1 MQLPGEVLLI
11 ACYELGHQPLAGAW
25 PTAFLER
32 AGYRPTVLDLSVEPF
47 DAEKITRARFIAIS
61 VPMHTALRLGVIA
74 ARRIRTLNPAAHV
87 CFYGL
92 YATLNAD
99 ELLGN
104 AWADS
109 VLAGELEDQLVELV
123 RRVEAGEALDPRRR
137 ELVKL
142 NFPVPA
148 RAALPTIK
156 KYAHVERE

>member
-11 ACYELGHQPLAGAW
+11 ACYELGHQPLAVAW

-74 ARRIRTLNPAAHV
+74 ARRIRTLNPAAHL

-92 YATLNAD
+92 YAALNAD

-109 VLAGELEDQLVELV
+109 VLPGELEDQLVGLDG
-123 RRVEAGEALDPRRR
+123 RVEAAEAIVARRR

-142 NFPVPA
+142 NLTVPA
-148 RAALPTIK
+148 RATMTRIK
-156 KYAHVERE
+156 KYAHLQRD

>member
-32 AGYRPTVLDLSVEPF
+32 AGYQPAVLDLSVEPF
-47 DAEKITRARFIAIS
+47 DAEKITRARFIALS

-74 ARRIRTLNPAAHV
+74 ARRIRMLNPAAHV

-92 YATLNAD
+92 YAALNAD

-104 AWADS
+104 TSADS
-109 VLAGELEDQLVELV
+109 VLAGELEEQLVELV
-123 RRVEAGEALDPRRR
+123 RRVESAEPIDARHT

-142 NFPVPA
+142 SFPVPT
-148 RAALPTIK
+148 R
-156 KYAHVERE
+156 